1 MSAAGAKASAN
12 DAVTVADADAAS
24 AISTQSD
31 AELVRAF
38 QTRQDGNSF
47 SELVRRH
54 QIPTYRLLVGYLG
67 DADEAE
73 PLCERVFV
81 EASQRI
87 DELADPAA
95 FDAWLFRLASEGARK
110 AEAEAAQSGRAYHP
124 PPPLTAAP
132 HTHLK
137 HEIREVLRT
146 LPGDQ
151 RLALV
156 LSELHQST
164 PERVAVLLRLELG
177 EAEALIERARVTF
190 MDALARREAAAPQ
203 AAADAAALTRV
214 TMSGAGHDDEDEDV
228 IPKGS
233 LVAGRYRVRR
243 LLGVGGFGAV
253 YDAVDERKRRAV
265 ALKVLLASVAARS
278 VMRKRFKREA
288 ALIRRVQHE
297 NFVRVY
303 DYGHAREGYSYMSME
318 LIEGESLAQ
327 LMDRE
332 ILEPERALRIIRH
345 TLRALAHAHKLGVIH
360 RDIKPGNLMIT
371 RRDDDDSFVRVLDL
385 GIAKLV
391 DREDARSTAKLSR
404 TGQILGTP
412 AYMSPEQA
420 SGEAIDA
427 RSDLYSVAVMLFEML
442 TARAPFEAASDVAM
456 LAMQV
461 AKPAPMLADLAP
473 GRPWTDEIEAVMRQ
487 ALAKEPGGRF
497 ASADQ
502 FLAALD
508 GITLM
513 TPGAAI
519 THVPTSPQMPVSKTS
534 IGETLNAV
542 PPVTAPSTA
551 GDGGGLRRVLVI
563 VAAVALLVA
572 TAIGI
577 AVAFGG

>member
-1 MSAAGAKASAN
+1 MSAAGAKA
-12 DAVTVADADAAS
+12 DAAS
-24 AISTQSD
+24 AVATQSD
-31 AELVRAF
+31 EELVRAF
-38 QTRQDGNSF
+38 QTRHDGNSF

-54 QIPTYRLLVGYLG
+54 QIPTYRWLVGSLG

-87 DELADPAA
+87 DELADPAG

-110 AEAEAAQSGRAYHP
+110 AEAEAAASGHFRRP
-124 PPPLTAAP
+124 PPPATAAP

-137 HEIREVLRT
+137 HEIREVLRE

-156 LSELHQST
+156 LSELHQNT
-164 PERVAVLLRLELG
+164 PDRVAGLLRVELG
-177 EAEALIERARVTF
+177 EAKALIKRARATF
-190 MDALARREAAAPQ
+190 VDALAKRQSPTSPEAAAS
-203 AAADAAALTRV
+203 ATALTRA
-214 TMSGAGHDDEDEDV
+214 TFRGGDDDDDDDDV
-228 IPKGS
+228 FPTGT

-243 LLGVGGFGAV
+243 LIGLGGFGAV
-253 YDAVDERKRRAV
+253 YDAVDERKRQQV

-288 ALIRRVQHE
+288 ELIRRVQHE
-297 NFVRVY
+297 NFVRVF
-303 DYGHAREGYSYMSME
+303 DYGHAREGFSYMSME
-318 LIEGESLAQ
+318 LIEGESLAEI
-327 LMDRE
+327 LERE
-332 ILEPERALRIIRH
+332 ILDPERALRIVRH

-360 RDIKPGNLMIT
+360 RDIKPGNLMLT
-371 RRDDDDSFVRVLDL
+371 RRDSFVRVLDL

-391 DREDARSTAKLSR
+391 DREGARSTAKLSR

-420 SGEAIDA
+420 SGAAIDT
-427 RSDLYSVAVMLFEML
+427 RSDLYSVAVMFFEML
-442 TARAPFEAASDVAM
+442 TARAPFEATSDVAM

-473 GRPWTDEIEAVMRQ
+473 GRPWTDEIEVVMRR
-487 ALAKEPGGRF
+487 ALAKEPSGRF
-497 ASADQ
+497 ATADQ

-513 TPGAAI
+513 VPGGAVTRISTTPRM
-519 THVPTSPQMPVSKTS
+519 SVSKTALGDT
-534 IGETLNAV
+534 IEAV
-542 PPVTAPSTA
+542 PSRSVTPATTSE
-551 GDGGGLRRVLVI
+551 DGGGARRVLVI
-563 VAAVALLVA
+563 IAAVALLVA
-572 TAIGI
+572 AAIGI
-577 AVAFGG
+577 SVAFGG